1 MEVRVVSKVFDH
13 LISDDALSVSLI
25 KEYLRVNHDDEDKKI
40 ENIIKNSIEDFE
52 ESTGYYLSKANLI
65 INLNYKDS
73 YYRDSRSNPSFAD
86 NYNASRVF
94 DRADDQYLF
103 LLPIA
108 NIETQKPVSLTTI
121 DFENK
126 SKVFTETELTQIPED
141 FVFIERVVPLKL
153 RLKLEGDLFKQLK
166 TNGQSQYYKFQ
177 VVTTPPLLTG
187 DLKEGLIR
195 LICKTYENA
204 DKSIVLNDA
213 LISGIY
219 NRYDCNSG
227 L

>member
-13 LISDDALSVSLI
+13 LINDDALSVSLI
-25 KEYLRVNHDDEDKKI
+25 KKYLRVNHDDEDLKI

-65 INLNYKDS
+65 LNLNYKDS
-73 YYRDSRSNPSFAD
+73 YYRESRSDPSFAD
-86 NYNASRVF
+86 NYSPSRI
-94 DRADDQYLF
+94 DSKEDQYLF

-108 NIETQKPVSLTTI
+108 NIDTQKPVSLTTI

-126 SKVFTETELTQIPED
+126 AKVFTEEELAQVPDD
-141 FVFIERVVPLKL
+141 FVFIERLAPLKL
-153 RLKLEGDLFKQLK
+153 RLKLEGDLFKQLSLS
-166 TNGQSQYYKFQ
+166 GQIQNYKFQ
-177 VVTTPPLLTG
+177 VVTTPPVLTG

-204 DKSIVLNDA
+204 SHSIILNDA

>member
-25 KEYLRVNHDDEDKKI
+25 KEYLRVNHDDENKKI

-52 ESTGYYLSKANLI
+52 ESTGYYLSKANLL
-65 INLNYKDS
+65 INLNYRDS
-73 YYRDSRSNPSFAD
+73 YYRESRSDPSFAD
-86 NYNASRVF
+86 NYNATRIS
-94 DRADDQYLF
+94 DKQDDQFLF

-108 NIETQKPVSLTTI
+108 NIQTQKPLSLTTI

-126 SKVFTETELTQIPED
+126 AKVFTEAELMQIPDD
-141 FVFIERVVPLKL
+141 FVFIHRVVPLKL
-153 RLKLEGDLFKQLK
+153 RLKLEGNLFDQLSL
-166 TNGQSQYYKFQ
+166 NGQVQDYTFQ
-177 VVTTPPLLTG
+177 VMTTPPVLTG

-204 DKSIVLNDA
+204 SKSIMLNDSS
-213 LISGIY
+213 ISSIY